1 MSDEAKV
8 RVLAR
13 TVDPYGRVVVLNE
26 RGWAHILQ
34 EHEEMAA
41 HRDAIMTT
49 VSAPEHRQPDPLLGR
64 ERYYHRNLGP
74 SRWLFVVVHCE
85 ETPARI
91 VTAYANRKDP
101 PGWTAQ

>member
-1 MSDEAKV
+1 V

-13 TVDPYGRVVVLNE
+13 TVDPDGRVVILNE

-34 EHEEMAA
+34 EHEEMA

-49 VSAPEHRQPDPLLGR
+49 VSVPEHRQPDPLPSR
-64 ERYYHRNLGP
+64 EHYYRRNLGP
-74 SRWLFVVVHCE
+74 SRWLFVVVHYE
-85 ETPARI
+85 GTPAQI